1 LEITFDPIKR
11 DKVLAERGLDF
22 AHAGRVFAGRT
33 ATARDIRKSY
43 PEARFITAGLLGDR
57 VVVMVWTPT
66 AAGRRIISMRH
77 CHEDE
82 ARRWREQ
89 MG

>member
-1 LEITFDPIKR
+1 MEIIFDPAKR
-11 DKVLAERGLDF
+11 DKALTERGLDF
-22 AHAGRVFAGRT
+22 ADAGRVFAGRT
-33 ATARDIRKSY
+33 ATEEDTRKVYS
-43 PEARFITAGLLGDR
+43 EARFITAGVLEGR

-66 AAGRRIISMRH
+66 PDGRRIISMRH

>member
-1 LEITFDPIKR
+1 MEITFDPAKR
-11 DKVLAERGLDF
+11 DEVLVERGLDF
-22 AHAGRVFAGRT
+22 ADAGRVFA
-33 ATARDIRKSY
+33 ATAADTRKAY
-43 PEARFITAGLLGDR
+43 PEARFITAGVLEGR

-66 AAGRRIISMRH
+66 AAGRRVISMRH